1 MQALARVHLIQQDII
16 SDQVREFLLD
26 REARGLSPHTITWY
40 DQQLGHLRAFL
51 LGQGIS
57 SVEEVTPA
65 ILRAFLRDF
74 AQSHNPG
81 GTHGAYRAAH
91 AFFTWWSQEYETPNP
106 IARVAAPKV
115 AERVLDPVNPDHLKA
130 MLATCE
136 RRTLIGERDKAL
148 MLFMLDSGCRRA
160 ELLALNI
167 RDVDLRT
174 GTVMVLHGKGDKPRM
189 AFVGP
194 KTLKA
199 LVAYLRHRP
208 EAADSDPLW
217 LDERGHRLSATALRA
232 ILVRRAKLAGV
243 PAPTPHQF
251 RRGFALAALRNGCD
265 LISLQ
270 RLMGHSDLS
279 VLRRYLAQT
288 EADLSAAHRR
298 ASPVDALLD
307 GRR

>member
-1 MQALARVHLIQQDII
+1 M
-16 SDQVREFLLD
+16 
-26 REARGLSPHTITWY
+26 
-40 DQQLGHLRAFL
+40 
-51 LGQGIS
+51 
-57 SVEEVTPA
+57 
-65 ILRAFLRDF
+65 
-74 AQSHNPG
+74 
-81 GTHGAYRAAH
+81 
-91 AFFTWWSQEYETPNP
+91 
-106 IARVAAPKV
+106 
-115 AERVLDPVNPDHLKA
+115 
-130 MLATCE
+130 
-136 RRTLIGERDKAL
+136 
-148 MLFMLDSGCRRA
+148 
-160 ELLALNI
+160 
-167 RDVDLRT
+167 
-174 GTVMVLHGKGDKPRM
+174 HGKGDKPRM
-189 AFVGP
+189 TFVGP

-251 RRGFALAALRNGCD
+251 RRAFALAALRNGCD

-270 RLMGHSDLS
+270 RLMGHSDLT